1 MAFKPML
8 SQIQGGVELRAD
20 VDTLKTSYDAAK
32 VITTT
37 SKGEDGGTYNADE
50 LLTKIQTDITSLDS
64 KTQQAIKD
72 AVDAVKNKVVKD
84 VVRIQVEATYSA
96 GDREGSYNVQL
107 PEDFD
112 TKVPSANKETPVPVY
127 ELDNTAVIDETG
139 NQITINLTDGTLSGY
154 PCEVDEAASAG
165 GTTVYKKRTESFD
178 IKFFPVGTFTLDTL
192 SEDYMLDNQELQLLS
207 YDQAINKIITDL
219 AQDQSLIDKISKL
232 VGEEAVA
239 EQIAEKTAELQSQI
253 DTLNGTVSGHTTSL
267 ADIAPYV
274 NKDNG
279 LNANNK
285 KVVNVADGE
294 VSDASVDAVNGKQ
307 LYAAKAELNTALEEK
322 NTAMDTRMLVV
333 EGYAKEAGLDAQ
345 NKKVI
350 NVVDGEIAEGN
361 KEAVNGGQLYTVK
374 TALEAADTAIQESVT
389 TLEENVTTNHEALAN
404 RVSAVEAYVKEAG
417 IDANN
422 KKVINVLDGEISE
435 SSLEAVNGKQLDA
448 VSKAYQAADTAMKE
462 ELQTS
467 INGLN
472 TKVTAIEA
480 YVTEAGLDAGNKKV
494 VNVADA
500 TIEADNKDAVNG
512 GQLFAMDTAY
522 KAADISLQGNIDT
535 LSETVESYHTEL
547 DDKIDGVD
555 AKVDTNIADIAKLK
569 AATVTIKVPKVHVDS
584 FDMTGEAQTVFTLTA
599 VPNEVKVI
607 ANINGIVYEEDAD
620 AFTVDR
626 GQKTVTWAF
635 GAGAG
640 GFDLKNDV
648 AEKVIVRYMA
658 DEDVVATLTIA

>member
-37 SKGEDGGTYNADE
+37 SKGEGGGTYNADE

-64 KTQQAIKD
+64 KTQKAIKT
-72 AVDAVKNKVVKD
+72 AVDAIKNKVVKD

-96 GDREGSYNVQL
+96 GDGEGSYNVQL

-127 ELDNTAVIDETG
+127 ELDNNAVIDETG
-139 NQITINLTDGTLSGY
+139 AQITINLTDGALSGY

-207 YDQAINKIITDL
+207 YDQAINKIITNL
-219 AQDQSLIDKISKL
+219 AQDQSLIDKISAL

-239 EQIAEKTAELQSQI
+239 EQIKEKTDALQNQI

-267 ADIAPYV
+267 ADIATYV
-274 NKDNG
+274 NKDSG
-279 LNANNK
+279 LNANSK
-285 KVVNVADGE
+285 KVVNVLDGD
-294 VSDASVDAVNGKQ
+294 VSASSTDAINGKQ
-307 LYAAKAELNTALEEK
+307 LFATKTELTSSIEAKDS
-322 NTAMDTRMLVV
+322 AMNTRMVAV
-333 EGYAKEAGLDAQ
+333 EGYVKAEGLDAN

-350 NVVDGEIAEGN
+350 NVADGEIAADN
-361 KEAVNGGQLYTVK
+361 KEAINGGQLYTVK
-374 TALEAADTAIQESVT
+374 TTLEAADTAIQESVT
-389 TLEENVTTNHEALAN
+389 TLEENVTTNHEALAG
-404 RVSAVEAYVKEAG
+404 RVTAVEAYVKETG
-417 IDANN
+417 INAN
-422 KKVINVLDGEISE
+422 S
-435 SSLEAVNGKQLDA
+435 
-448 VSKAYQAADTAMKE
+448 
-462 ELQTS
+462 
-467 INGLN
+467 
-472 TKVTAIEA
+472 
-480 YVTEAGLDAGNKKV
+480 KKV

-500 TIEADNKDAVNG
+500 TLEADNKDAVNG
-512 GQLFAMDTAY
+512 GQLFTVDAAY

-584 FDMTGEAQTVFTLTA
+584 FNMTGEAQTVFTLTA
-599 VPNEVKVI
+599 VPNEVKVM
-607 ANINGIVYEEDAD
+607 ANINGIVYEEDTG

-626 GQKTVTWAF
+626 EQKTVTWAF
-635 GAGAG
+635 GTGAG
-640 GFDLKNDV
+640 GFDLKNDI
-648 AEKVIVRYMA
+648 AEKVVIRYMV

>member
-37 SKGEDGGTYNADE
+37 SKGEGGGTYNADE

-72 AVDAVKNKVVKD
+72 AVNAVKNKVIKD

-96 GDREGSYNVQL
+96 GDGEGSYNVQL

-127 ELDNTAVIDETG
+127 ELDNNAVIDETG
-139 NQITINLTDGTLSGY
+139 AQITINLIDGTLSGY

-207 YDQAINKIITDL
+207 YDQAINKIITNL
-219 AQDQSLIDKISKL
+219 AQDQSLIDKISAL
-232 VGEEAVA
+232 IGEEAVA
-239 EQIAEKTAELQSQI
+239 EQIKEKTDALQNQI

-267 ADIAPYV
+267 ADIATYV
-274 NKDNG
+274 NKDSG
-279 LNANNK
+279 LNANSK
-285 KVVNVADGE
+285 KVVNVLDGD
-294 VSDASVDAVNGKQ
+294 VSNSSTDAVNGKQ
-307 LYAAKAELNTALEEK
+307 LFATKTELTSSIEAKDS
-322 NTAMDTRMLVV
+322 AMNTRMVAV
-333 EGYAKEAGLDAQ
+333 EGYVKAEGLDAN

-350 NVVDGEIAEGN
+350 NVADGEIAADN
-361 KEAVNGGQLYTVK
+361 KEAINGGQLYTVK
-374 TALEAADTAIQESVT
+374 TTLEAADTAIQESVT
-389 TLEENVTTNHEALAN
+389 TLEENVTTNHEALAG
-404 RVSAVEAYVKEAG
+404 RVTAVEAYVKETG
-417 IDANN
+417 IDAN
-422 KKVINVLDGEISE
+422 S
-435 SSLEAVNGKQLDA
+435 
-448 VSKAYQAADTAMKE
+448 
-462 ELQTS
+462 
-467 INGLN
+467 
-472 TKVTAIEA
+472 
-480 YVTEAGLDAGNKKV
+480 KKV

-500 TIEADNKDAVNG
+500 TLEADNKDAVNG
-512 GQLFAMDTAY
+512 GQLFTVDAAY

-569 AATVTIKVPKVHVDS
+569 TATVTIKVPKVHVDS

-599 VPNEVKVI
+599 VPNEVKVM
-607 ANINGIVYEEDAD
+607 ANINGIVYEEDTG

-626 GQKTVTWAF
+626 EQKTVTWAF

-640 GFDLKNDV
+640 GFDLKNDI
-648 AEKVIVRYMA
+648 AEKVVIRYMV
-658 DEDVVATLTIA
+658 DEDVVTTLTIA

>member
-64 KTQQAIKD
+64 KTQKAIKT
-72 AVDAVKNKVVKD
+72 AVDAIKNKVVKD

-96 GDREGSYNVQL
+96 GDGEGSYSVTL

-112 TKVPSANKETPVPVY
+112 TKVPSANKETPVSVY

-207 YDQAINKIITDL
+207 YDQAINKIITNL
-219 AQDQSLIDKISKL
+219 AQDQSLIDKISAL

-239 EQIAEKTAELQSQI
+239 EQIKEKTDALQNQI

-267 ADIAPYV
+267 ADIATYV
-274 NKDNG
+274 NKDSG
-279 LNANNK
+279 LNANSK
-285 KVVNVADGE
+285 KVVNVLDGD
-294 VSDASVDAVNGKQ
+294 VSDSSTDAVNGKQ
-307 LYAAKAELNTALEEK
+307 LFATKTELTSSIEAKDS
-322 NTAMDTRMLVV
+322 AMNTRMVAV
-333 EGYAKEAGLDAQ
+333 EGYVKAEGLDAN

-350 NVVDGEIAEGN
+350 NVADGEIAADN
-361 KEAVNGGQLYTVK
+361 KEAINGGQLYTVK
-374 TALEAADTAIQESVT
+374 TTLEAADTTIQESVT
-389 TLEENVTTNHEALAN
+389 TLEENVTTNHEALAG
-404 RVSAVEAYVKEAG
+404 RVTAVEAYVKETG
-417 IDANN
+417 INAN
-422 KKVINVLDGEISE
+422 S
-435 SSLEAVNGKQLDA
+435 
-448 VSKAYQAADTAMKE
+448 
-462 ELQTS
+462 
-467 INGLN
+467 
-472 TKVTAIEA
+472 
-480 YVTEAGLDAGNKKV
+480 KKV

-500 TIEADNKDAVNG
+500 TLEADNKDAVNG
-512 GQLFAMDTAY
+512 GQLFTVDAAY

-599 VPNEVKVI
+599 VPNEVKVM
-607 ANINGIVYEEDAD
+607 ANINGIVYEEDTGT
-620 AFTVDR
+620 FTVDR
-626 GQKTVTWAF
+626 EQKTVTWAF

-640 GFDLKNDV
+640 GFDLKNDI
-648 AEKVIVRYMA
+648 AEKVVIRYMV

>member
-8 SQIQGGVELRAD
+8 SQIQGGVELRTD

-37 SKGEDGGTYNADE
+37 SKGEGGGTYNADE

-72 AVDAVKNKVVKD
+72 AVNAVKNKVIKD

-96 GDREGSYNVQL
+96 DDGEGSYNVQL

-112 TKVPSANKETPVPVY
+112 IKVPSANKETPVPVY
-127 ELDNTAVIDETG
+127 ELDNNAVIDETG
-139 NQITINLTDGTLSGY
+139 AQITINLTDGTLSGY

-207 YDQAINKIITDL
+207 YDQAINKIITNL
-219 AQDQSLIDKISKL
+219 AQDQSLIDKISAL

-239 EQIAEKTAELQSQI
+239 EQIKEKTDALQNQI

-267 ADIAPYV
+267 ADIATYV
-274 NKDNG
+274 NKDSG
-279 LNANNK
+279 LNANSK
-285 KVVNVADGE
+285 KVVNVLDGD
-294 VSDASVDAVNGKQ
+294 VSDSSTDAINGKQ
-307 LYAAKAELNTALEEK
+307 LFATKTELTSSIEAKDS
-322 NTAMDTRMLVV
+322 AMNTRMVAV
-333 EGYAKEAGLDAQ
+333 EGYVKAEGLDAN

-350 NVVDGEIAEGN
+350 NVADGEIAADN
-361 KEAVNGGQLYTVK
+361 KEAINGGQLYTVK
-374 TALEAADTAIQESVT
+374 TTLEAADTAIQGSVT
-389 TLEENVTTNHEALAN
+389 TLEENVTTNHEALAG
-404 RVSAVEAYVKEAG
+404 RVTAVEAYVKETG
-417 IDANN
+417 INAN
-422 KKVINVLDGEISE
+422 
-435 SSLEAVNGKQLDA
+435 
-448 VSKAYQAADTAMKE
+448 
-462 ELQTS
+462 
-467 INGLN
+467 
-472 TKVTAIEA
+472 
-480 YVTEAGLDAGNKKV
+480 NKKV

-500 TIEADNKDAVNG
+500 TLEANNKDAVNG
-512 GQLFAMDTAY
+512 GQLFTVDAAY

-599 VPNEVKVI
+599 VPNEVKVM
-607 ANINGIVYEEDAD
+607 ANINGIVYEEDTG

-640 GFDLKNDV
+640 GFDLKNDI
-648 AEKVIVRYMA
+648 AEKVVIRYMV
-658 DEDVVATLTIA
+658 DKDVVATLTIA

>member
-37 SKGEDGGTYNADE
+37 SKGEGGGTYNADE

-64 KTQQAIKD
+64 KTQGAIKT
-72 AVDAVKNKVVKD
+72 AVDAIKNKVVKD

-96 GDREGSYNVQL
+96 GDGEGSYNVQL

-127 ELDNTAVIDETG
+127 ELDNNAVIDETG
-139 NQITINLTDGTLSGY
+139 AQITINLTDGTLSGY

-207 YDQAINKIITDL
+207 YDQAINKIITNL
-219 AQDQSLIDKISKL
+219 AQDQSLIDKISAL

-239 EQIAEKTAELQSQI
+239 EQIKEKTDALQNQI
-253 DTLNGTVSGHTTSL
+253 NTLNGTVSGHTTSL
-267 ADIAPYV
+267 ADIATYV
-274 NKDNG
+274 NKDSG
-279 LNANNK
+279 LNANSK
-285 KVVNVADGE
+285 KVVNVLDGD
-294 VSDASVDAVNGKQ
+294 VSDSSTDAVNGKQ
-307 LYAAKAELNTALEEK
+307 LFATKTELTSSIEAKDS
-322 NTAMDTRMLVV
+322 AMNTRMVAV
-333 EGYAKEAGLDAQ
+333 EGYVKAEGLDAN

-350 NVVDGEIAEGN
+350 NVADGEIAANN
-361 KEAVNGGQLYTVK
+361 KEAINGGQLYTVK
-374 TALEAADTAIQESVT
+374 TTLEAADTAIQESVT
-389 TLEENVTTNHEALAN
+389 TLEENVTTNHEALAG
-404 RVSAVEAYVKEAG
+404 RVTAVEAYVKETG
-417 IDANN
+417 INAN
-422 KKVINVLDGEISE
+422 S
-435 SSLEAVNGKQLDA
+435 
-448 VSKAYQAADTAMKE
+448 
-462 ELQTS
+462 
-467 INGLN
+467 
-472 TKVTAIEA
+472 
-480 YVTEAGLDAGNKKV
+480 KKV

-500 TIEADNKDAVNG
+500 TLEADNKDAVNG
-512 GQLFAMDTAY
+512 GQLFTVDAAY

-584 FDMTGEAQTVFTLTA
+584 FNKTGEAQTVFTLTA
-599 VPNEVKVI
+599 VPNEVKVM
-607 ANINGIVYEEDAD
+607 ANINGIVYEEDTG

-626 GQKTVTWAF
+626 EQKTVTWAF

-640 GFDLKNDV
+640 GFDLKNDI
-648 AEKVIVRYMA
+648 AEKVVIRYMV

>member
-37 SKGEDGGTYNADE
+37 SKGEGGGTYNADE

-64 KTQQAIKD
+64 KTQKAIKT
-72 AVDAVKNKVVKD
+72 AVDAIKNKVVKD

-96 GDREGSYNVQL
+96 GDGEGSYNVQL

-127 ELDNTAVIDETG
+127 ELDNNAVIDETG
-139 NQITINLTDGTLSGY
+139 AQITINLTDGTLSGY

-207 YDQAINKIITDL
+207 YDQAINKIITNL
-219 AQDQSLIDKISKL
+219 AQDQSLIDKISAL

-239 EQIAEKTAELQSQI
+239 EQIKKKTDVLQNQI

-267 ADIAPYV
+267 ADIATYV
-274 NKDNG
+274 NKDSG
-279 LNANNK
+279 LNANSK
-285 KVVNVADGE
+285 KVVNVLDGD
-294 VSDASVDAVNGKQ
+294 VSVSSTDAINGKQ
-307 LYAAKAELNTALEEK
+307 LFTTKTELTSSIEAKDS
-322 NTAMDTRMLVV
+322 AMNTRMVAV
-333 EGYAKEAGLDAQ
+333 EGYVKAEGLDAN

-350 NVVDGEIAEGN
+350 NVADGEIAADN
-361 KEAVNGGQLYTVK
+361 KEAINGGQLYTVK
-374 TALEAADTAIQESVT
+374 TTLEAADTAIQESVT
-389 TLEENVTTNHEALAN
+389 TLEENVTTNHEALAG
-404 RVSAVEAYVKEAG
+404 RVTAVEAYVKETG
-417 IDANN
+417 INAN
-422 KKVINVLDGEISE
+422 S
-435 SSLEAVNGKQLDA
+435 
-448 VSKAYQAADTAMKE
+448 
-462 ELQTS
+462 
-467 INGLN
+467 
-472 TKVTAIEA
+472 
-480 YVTEAGLDAGNKKV
+480 KKV

-500 TIEADNKDAVNG
+500 TLEADNKDAVNG
-512 GQLFAMDTAY
+512 GQLFTVDAAY

-584 FDMTGEAQTVFTLTA
+584 FNMTGEAQTVFTLTA
-599 VPNEVKVI
+599 VPNEVKVM
-607 ANINGIVYEEDAD
+607 ANINGIVYEEDTG

-626 GQKTVTWAF
+626 EQKTVTWAF
-635 GAGAG
+635 GTGAG
-640 GFDLKNDV
+640 GFDLKNDI
-648 AEKVIVRYMA
+648 AEKVVIRYMV

>member
-8 SQIQGGVELRAD
+8 SQIQGGVELRTD

-32 VITTT
+32 VITST
-37 SKGEDGGTYNADE
+37 SKDEDGGTYNADE

-96 GDREGSYNVQL
+96 GDGEGSYSITL

-112 TKVPSANKETPVPVY
+112 TKVPSANKETPVSVY

-207 YDQAINKIITDL
+207 YDQAINKIITNL
-219 AQDQSLIDKISKL
+219 AQDQSLIDKISAL

-239 EQIAEKTAELQSQI
+239 EQIKEKTDALQNQI

-267 ADIAPYV
+267 ADIATYV
-274 NKDNG
+274 NKDSG
-279 LNANNK
+279 LNANSK
-285 KVVNVADGE
+285 KVVNVLDGD
-294 VSDASVDAVNGKQ
+294 VSDSSTDAVNGKQ
-307 LYAAKAELNTALEEK
+307 LFTTKTELTSSIEAKDS
-322 NTAMDTRMLVV
+322 AMNTRMVAV
-333 EGYAKEAGLDAQ
+333 EGYVKAEGLDAN

-350 NVVDGEIAEGN
+350 NVADGEIAADN
-361 KEAVNGGQLYTVK
+361 KEAINGGQLYTVK
-374 TALEAADTAIQESVT
+374 TTLEAADAAIQESVT
-389 TLEENVTTNHEALAN
+389 TLEENVTTNHEALAG
-404 RVSAVEAYVKEAG
+404 RVTAVEAYVKETG
-417 IDANN
+417 IDAN
-422 KKVINVLDGEISE
+422 S
-435 SSLEAVNGKQLDA
+435 
-448 VSKAYQAADTAMKE
+448 
-462 ELQTS
+462 
-467 INGLN
+467 
-472 TKVTAIEA
+472 
-480 YVTEAGLDAGNKKV
+480 KKV

-500 TIEADNKDAVNG
+500 TLEADNKDAVNG
-512 GQLFAMDTAY
+512 GQLFTVDAAY
-522 KAADISLQGNIDT
+522 KAADTSLQGNIDT

-584 FDMTGEAQTVFTLTA
+584 FNMTGEAQTVFTLTE

-607 ANINGIVYEEDAD
+607 ANINGIVYEEDTG

-626 GQKTVTWAF
+626 EQKTVTWAF

-640 GFDLKNDV
+640 GFDLKNDI
-648 AEKVIVRYMA
+648 AEKVVIRYMV
-658 DEDVVATLTIA
+658 DKDVVATLTIA

>member
-8 SQIQGGVELRAD
+8 SQIQGGVELRTD

-32 VITTT
+32 VITST
-37 SKGEDGGTYNADE
+37 SKDEDGGTYNADE

-96 GDREGSYNVQL
+96 GDGEGSYSITL

-112 TKVPSANKETPVPVY
+112 TKVPSANKETPVSVY

-207 YDQAINKIITDL
+207 YDQAINKIITNL
-219 AQDQSLIDKISKL
+219 AQDQSLIDKISAL

-239 EQIAEKTAELQSQI
+239 EQIKEKTDALQNQI

-267 ADIAPYV
+267 ADIATYV
-274 NKDNG
+274 NKDSG
-279 LNANNK
+279 LNANSK
-285 KVVNVADGE
+285 KVVNVLDGD
-294 VSDASVDAVNGKQ
+294 VSDSSTDAVNGKQ
-307 LYAAKAELNTALEEK
+307 LFTTKTELTSSIEAKDS
-322 NTAMDTRMLVV
+322 AMNTRMVAV
-333 EGYAKEAGLDAQ
+333 EGYVKAEGLDAN

-350 NVVDGEIAEGN
+350 NVADGEIAADN
-361 KEAVNGGQLYTVK
+361 KEAINGGQLYTVK
-374 TALEAADTAIQESVT
+374 TTLEAADAAIQESVT
-389 TLEENVTTNHEALAN
+389 TLEENVTTNHEALAG
-404 RVSAVEAYVKEAG
+404 RVTAVEAYVKETG
-417 IDANN
+417 IDAN
-422 KKVINVLDGEISE
+422 S
-435 SSLEAVNGKQLDA
+435 
-448 VSKAYQAADTAMKE
+448 
-462 ELQTS
+462 
-467 INGLN
+467 
-472 TKVTAIEA
+472 
-480 YVTEAGLDAGNKKV
+480 KKV

-500 TIEADNKDAVNG
+500 TLEADNKDAVNG
-512 GQLFAMDTAY
+512 GQLFTVDAAY
-522 KAADISLQGNIDT
+522 KAADTSLQGNIDT

-584 FDMTGEAQTVFTLTA
+584 FDMTGEAQTVFTLTE

-607 ANINGIVYEEDAD
+607 ANINGIVYEEDTG

-626 GQKTVTWAF
+626 EQKTVTWAF

-640 GFDLKNDV
+640 GFDLKNDI
-648 AEKVIVRYMA
+648 AEKVVIRYMV
-658 DEDVVATLTIA
+658 DKDVVATLTIA

>member
-37 SKGEDGGTYNADE
+37 SKGEGGGTYNADE

-64 KTQQAIKD
+64 KTQKAIKT
-72 AVDAVKNKVVKD
+72 AVDAIKNKVVKD

-96 GDREGSYNVQL
+96 GDGEGSYNVQL

-127 ELDNTAVIDETG
+127 ELDNNAVIDETG
-139 NQITINLTDGTLSGY
+139 AQITINLTDGTLSGY

-207 YDQAINKIITDL
+207 YDQAINKIITNL
-219 AQDQSLIDKISKL
+219 AQDQSLIDKISAL

-239 EQIAEKTAELQSQI
+239 EQIKEKTDALQNQI
-253 DTLNGTVSGHTTSL
+253 NTLNGTVSGHTTSL
-267 ADIAPYV
+267 ADIATYV

-279 LNANNK
+279 LNANSK
-285 KVVNVADGE
+285 KVVNVLDGD
-294 VSDASVDAVNGKQ
+294 VSDSSTNAVNGKQ
-307 LYAAKAELNTALEEK
+307 LFATKTELTSSIETK
-322 NTAMDTRMLVV
+322 DSAMNTRMVAV
-333 EGYAKEAGLDAQ
+333 EGYVKAEGLDAN

-350 NVVDGEIAEGN
+350 NVADGEIAADN
-361 KEAVNGGQLYTVK
+361 KGAINGGQLYTVK
-374 TALEAADTAIQESVT
+374 TTLEAADTAIQESVT
-389 TLEENVTTNHEALAN
+389 TLEENVTTNHEALAG
-404 RVSAVEAYVKEAG
+404 RVTAVEAYVKETG
-417 IDANN
+417 INAN
-422 KKVINVLDGEISE
+422 S
-435 SSLEAVNGKQLDA
+435 
-448 VSKAYQAADTAMKE
+448 
-462 ELQTS
+462 
-467 INGLN
+467 
-472 TKVTAIEA
+472 
-480 YVTEAGLDAGNKKV
+480 KKV

-500 TIEADNKDAVNG
+500 TLEANNKDAVNG
-512 GQLFAMDTAY
+512 GQLFTVDAAY

-584 FDMTGEAQTVFTLTA
+584 FNMTGEAQTVFTLTA
-599 VPNEVKVI
+599 VPNEVKVM
-607 ANINGIVYEEDAD
+607 ANINGIVYEEDTG

-626 GQKTVTWAF
+626 EQKTVTWAF

-640 GFDLKNDV
+640 GFDLKNDI
-648 AEKVIVRYMA
+648 AEKVVIRYMV

>member
-37 SKGEDGGTYNADE
+37 SKGEGGGTYNADE

-64 KTQQAIKD
+64 KTQGAIKT
-72 AVDAVKNKVVKD
+72 AVDAIKNKVVKD

-96 GDREGSYNVQL
+96 GDGEGSYNVQL

-127 ELDNTAVIDETG
+127 ELDNNAVIDETG
-139 NQITINLTDGTLSGY
+139 AQITINLTDGTLSGY

-207 YDQAINKIITDL
+207 YDQAINKIITNL
-219 AQDQSLIDKISKL
+219 AQDQSLIDKISAL

-239 EQIAEKTAELQSQI
+239 EQIKEKTDALQNQI
-253 DTLNGTVSGHTTSL
+253 NTLNGTVSGHTTSL
-267 ADIAPYV
+267 ADIATYV
-274 NKDNG
+274 NKDSG
-279 LNANNK
+279 LNANSK
-285 KVVNVADGE
+285 KVVNVLDGD
-294 VSDASVDAVNGKQ
+294 VSDSSTDAVNGKQ
-307 LYAAKAELNTALEEK
+307 LFATKTELTSSIEAKDS
-322 NTAMDTRMLVV
+322 AMNTRMVAV
-333 EGYAKEAGLDAQ
+333 EGYVKAEGLDAN

-350 NVVDGEIAEGN
+350 NVADGEIAANN
-361 KEAVNGGQLYTVK
+361 KEAINGGQLYTVK
-374 TALEAADTAIQESVT
+374 TTLEAADTAIQESVT
-389 TLEENVTTNHEALAN
+389 TLEENVTTNHEALAG
-404 RVSAVEAYVKEAG
+404 RVTAVEAYVKETG
-417 IDANN
+417 INANS
-422 KKVINVLDGEISE
+422 KKVL
-435 SSLEAVNGKQLDA
+435 
-448 VSKAYQAADTAMKE
+448 
-462 ELQTS
+462 
-467 INGLN
+467 
-472 TKVTAIEA
+472 
-480 YVTEAGLDAGNKKV
+480 
-494 VNVADA
+494 NVADA
-500 TIEADNKDAVNG
+500 TLEADNKDAVNG
-512 GQLFAMDTAY
+512 GQLFTVDAAY

-584 FDMTGEAQTVFTLTA
+584 FNMTGEAQTVFTLTA
-599 VPNEVKVI
+599 VPNEVKVM
-607 ANINGIVYEEDAD
+607 ANINGIVYEEDTG

-626 GQKTVTWAF
+626 EQKTVTWAF

-640 GFDLKNDV
+640 GFDLKNDI
-648 AEKVIVRYMA
+648 AEKVVIRYMV

>member
-8 SQIQGGVELRAD
+8 SQIQGGVELRTD

-32 VITTT
+32 VITST
-37 SKGEDGGTYNADE
+37 SKDEDGGTYNADE

-96 GDREGSYNVQL
+96 GDGEGSYSVTL

-112 TKVPSANKETPVPVY
+112 TKVPSANKETPVSVY

-165 GTTVYKKRTESFD
+165 GTTVYKKRTESFA

-207 YDQAINKIITDL
+207 YDQAINKIITNL
-219 AQDQSLIDKISKL
+219 AQDQSLIDKISAL

-239 EQIAEKTAELQSQI
+239 EQIKEKTDALQNQI

-267 ADIAPYV
+267 ADIATYV
-274 NKDNG
+274 NKDSG
-279 LNANNK
+279 LNANSK
-285 KVVNVADGE
+285 KVVNVLDGD
-294 VSDASVDAVNGKQ
+294 VSDSSTDAVNGKQ
-307 LYAAKAELNTALEEK
+307 LFATKTELTSSIEAKDS
-322 NTAMDTRMLVV
+322 AMNTRMVAV
-333 EGYAKEAGLDAQ
+333 EGYVKAEGLDAN

-350 NVVDGEIAEGN
+350 NVADGEIAADN
-361 KEAVNGGQLYTVK
+361 KEAINGGQLYTVK
-374 TALEAADTAIQESVT
+374 TTLEAADTAIQESVT
-389 TLEENVTTNHEALAN
+389 TLEENVTTNHEALAG
-404 RVSAVEAYVKEAG
+404 RVTAVEAYVKETG
-417 IDANN
+417 IDAN
-422 KKVINVLDGEISE
+422 S
-435 SSLEAVNGKQLDA
+435 
-448 VSKAYQAADTAMKE
+448 
-462 ELQTS
+462 
-467 INGLN
+467 
-472 TKVTAIEA
+472 
-480 YVTEAGLDAGNKKV
+480 KKV

-500 TIEADNKDAVNG
+500 TLEADNKDAVNG
-512 GQLFAMDTAY
+512 GQLFIVDAAY

-599 VPNEVKVI
+599 VPNEVKVM
-607 ANINGIVYEEDAD
+607 ANINGIVYEEDTG

-626 GQKTVTWAF
+626 EQKTVTWAF

-640 GFDLKNDV
+640 GFDLKNDI
-648 AEKVIVRYMA
+648 AEKVVIRYMV

>member
-8 SQIQGGVELRAD
+8 SQIQGGVELHAD

-64 KTQQAIKD
+64 KTQEAIKT
-72 AVDAVKNKVVKD
+72 AVDAIKNKVVKD

-96 GDREGSYNVQL
+96 GDGEGSYNVQL

-112 TKVPSANKETPVPVY
+112 TKVPSANKETPVSVY

-165 GTTVYKKRTESFD
+165 GTTVYKKRTKSFY

-207 YDQAINKIITDL
+207 YDQAINKIITNL
-219 AQDQSLIDKISKL
+219 AQDQSLIDKISAL

-239 EQIAEKTAELQSQI
+239 EQIKKKTDVLQNQI
-253 DTLNGTVSGHTTSL
+253 NTLNGTVSGHTTSL
-267 ADIAPYV
+267 ADIATYV
-274 NKDNG
+274 NKDSG
-279 LNANNK
+279 LNANSK
-285 KVVNVADGE
+285 KVVNVLDGD
-294 VSDASVDAVNGKQ
+294 VSDSSTDAVNGKQ
-307 LYAAKAELNTALEEK
+307 LFATKTELTSSIEAKDS
-322 NTAMDTRMLVV
+322 AMNTRMVAV
-333 EGYAKEAGLDAQ
+333 EGYVKAEGLDAN

-350 NVVDGEIAEGN
+350 NVADGEIAADN
-361 KEAVNGGQLYTVK
+361 KEAINGGQLYTVK
-374 TALEAADTAIQESVT
+374 TTLEAADTAIQESVT
-389 TLEENVTTNHEALAN
+389 TLEENVTTNHEALAG
-404 RVSAVEAYVKEAG
+404 RVTAVEAYVKETG
-417 IDANN
+417 INAN
-422 KKVINVLDGEISE
+422 S
-435 SSLEAVNGKQLDA
+435 
-448 VSKAYQAADTAMKE
+448 
-462 ELQTS
+462 
-467 INGLN
+467 
-472 TKVTAIEA
+472 
-480 YVTEAGLDAGNKKV
+480 KKV

-500 TIEADNKDAVNG
+500 TLEADNKDAVNG
-512 GQLFAMDTAY
+512 GQLFTVDAAY

-599 VPNEVKVI
+599 VPNEVKVM
-607 ANINGIVYEEDAD
+607 ANINGIVYEEDTG

-626 GQKTVTWAF
+626 EQKTVTWAF
-635 GAGAG
+635 GAGTG
-640 GFDLKNDV
+640 GFDLKNDI
-648 AEKVIVRYMA
+648 AEKVVIRYMV

>member
-37 SKGEDGGTYNADE
+37 SKGEGGGTYNADE

-64 KTQQAIKD
+64 KTQKAIKT
-72 AVDAVKNKVVKD
+72 AVDAIKNKVVKD

-96 GDREGSYNVQL
+96 GDGEGSYNVQL

-127 ELDNTAVIDETG
+127 ELDNNAVIDETG
-139 NQITINLTDGTLSGY
+139 AQITINLTDGTLSGY

-207 YDQAINKIITDL
+207 YDQAINKIITNL
-219 AQDQSLIDKISKL
+219 AQDQSLIDKISAL

-239 EQIAEKTAELQSQI
+239 EQIKEKTDALQNQI

-267 ADIAPYV
+267 ADIATYV
-274 NKDNG
+274 NKDSG
-279 LNANNK
+279 LNANSK
-285 KVVNVADGE
+285 KVVNILDGD
-294 VSDASVDAVNGKQ
+294 VSDSSTDAVNGKQ
-307 LYAAKAELNTALEEK
+307 LFATKTELTSSIEVK
-322 NTAMDTRMLVV
+322 DSAMNTRMVAV
-333 EGYAKEAGLDAQ
+333 EGYVKAEGLDAN

-350 NVVDGEIAEGN
+350 NVADGKIAADN
-361 KEAVNGGQLYTVK
+361 KEAINGGQLYTVK
-374 TALEAADTAIQESVT
+374 TTLEAADTAIQESVT
-389 TLEENVTTNHEALAN
+389 TLEENVTTNHEALAG
-404 RVSAVEAYVKEAG
+404 RVTAVEAYVKETG
-417 IDANN
+417 INAN
-422 KKVINVLDGEISE
+422 S
-435 SSLEAVNGKQLDA
+435 
-448 VSKAYQAADTAMKE
+448 
-462 ELQTS
+462 
-467 INGLN
+467 
-472 TKVTAIEA
+472 
-480 YVTEAGLDAGNKKV
+480 KKV

-500 TIEADNKDAVNG
+500 TLEADNKDAVNG
-512 GQLFAMDTAY
+512 GQLFTVDAAY

-584 FDMTGEAQTVFTLTA
+584 FNMTGEAQTVFTLTA
-599 VPNEVKVI
+599 VPNEVKVM
-607 ANINGIVYEEDAD
+607 ANINGIVYEEDTG

-626 GQKTVTWAF
+626 EQKTVTWAF

-640 GFDLKNDV
+640 GFDLKNDI
-648 AEKVIVRYMA
+648 AEKVVIRYMV